1 MIVAM
6 CDRGMEDKMN
16 KSTYAATANLPQP
29 TKRYSSD
36 CTDADWVIIEPFT
49 RKREGTAGRKREVN
63 MREIVH
69 AIFYRTKTGCQW
81 RMLPKDFPDYRHVW
95 YYYDLWTEDGTW
107 ERLNDSLRKR
117 VRIAE
122 GRDPEPSMG
131 AIDSQTVKATEAGGE
146 RGYDGAKQA
155 TGRKRHILVDTIGLL
170 LVVLVHAANIPDS
183 EGAEDVLET
192 AQRKLPRL
200 KKVIAD
206 NAYKANG
213 LVDQVC
219 RLFRFVLAIIQR
231 DPKRK
236 GWYVLPRRWVVERT
250 FGWLGRYRILSK
262 EYERRTASS
271 ETDVYIASI
280 RLMLSRLTLVKL

>member
-1 MIVAM
+1 
-6 CDRGMEDKMN
+6 MEDKMS
-16 KSTYAATANLPQP
+16 KSTYAETANLPQP
-29 TKRYSSD
+29 AKRYSSD

-49 RKREGTAGRKREVN
+49 RKREGTAGPKRKVN
-63 MREIVH
+63 MREIIN

-81 RMLPKDFPDYRHVW
+81 RMLPKEFPDYRHVW

-107 ERLNDSLRKR
+107 ERLNDMLRKR

-146 RGYDGAKQA
+146 RGYDGAKQV

-213 LVDQVC
+213 LVDHVC

-280 RLMLSRLTLVKL
+280 RLMLSRLTLVKP